1 MKGLTYDI
9 LEGLGCRLDDWLND
23 WLGDRLGDWL
33 RHLLGH
39 LLHSLLR
46 RTFDDWLSDDRLGCS
61 LLSRL
66 TALLVHGHIVLLL
79 NGAVWNLL
87 GEERTPTHRQCS
99 RSGRD
104 AFPFPFPLRLLDGGR
119 RVRVGISVSVLVGVF
134 VGGRRQQAAALGLRV
149 RADGGDGGAI
159 PAGAPPC
166 YICVSKINCTV
177 L

>member
-23 WLGDRLGDWL
+23 WLGDWLGDWL

-46 RTFDDWLSDDRLGCS
+46 RTFDDWLSNDRLGCS

-79 NGAVWNLL
+79 NGAVWNFL
-87 GEERTPTHRQCS
+87 GEKRTPTHRQS
-99 RSGRD
+99 NHSGRD
-104 AFPFPFPLRLLDGGR
+104 AFPFPLRLLDGGR
-119 RVRVGISVSVLVGVF
+119 RVRVGIAVSVFIGVF
-134 VGGRRQQAAALGLRV
+134 ALGRRRQAAALGLRV
-149 RADGGDGGAI
+149 RADGGDGA
-159 PAGAPPC
+159 ATATGAPGC